1 MLPVFLMM
9 FVISL
14 PILVYH
20 KFSTVLDVVRKP
32 LLFQKPPLYMT
43 YGLLRLLLSWGSIV
57 GILVQCGTNR
67 RSDRSSD
74 LLCCG
79 YVCASVLL

>member
-9 FVISL
+9 FVVSL

-20 KFSTVLDVVRKP
+20 KFCTVLDVVRKP

-43 YGLLRLLLSWGSIV
+43 YGMLRLLLSWGV
-57 GILVQCGTNR
+57 LWGFGTVQ
-67 RSDRSSD
+67 D
-74 LLCCG
+74 
-79 YVCASVLL
+79 